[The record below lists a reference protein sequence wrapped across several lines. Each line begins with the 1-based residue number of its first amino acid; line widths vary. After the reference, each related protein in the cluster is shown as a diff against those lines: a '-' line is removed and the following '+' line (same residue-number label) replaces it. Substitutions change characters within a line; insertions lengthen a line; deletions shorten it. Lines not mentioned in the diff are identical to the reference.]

1 MTRGVGGYTADEA
14 LAKLSDMTAGVE
26 PIALDEFEARITKA
40 QALMKEQGLAALYLH
55 AGTSLYYFT
64 GTRWKSSERM
74 VGAVLFQ
81 TGAPLYIAP
90 AFEKGTIEQFMTVP
104 GEVATWEE
112 HESPYGIIS
121 DRLIASGLPQGKIG
135 LDESTPF
142 FVSDGLAQ
150 ASPTSALSENVR
162 QFRYTNGASV
172 IAVCRMIKSDAEIA
186 LMTRAK
192 EMTLAVH
199 KATASMLGEGIT
211 TAEVGDFL
219 DAAHRKV
226 GAPKGSYFKI
236 VLFGP
241 DSAFP
246 HGVKT
251 PKALEFGDMVLID
264 TGCQLHDYI
273 SDITRSYVFGNPT
286 EKQREV
292 WDAEKAAQAKAFDA
306 AQIGTRCGDVDLAA
320 RAELEARGFGPG
332 YETPGLP
339 HRTGHGIGLDIHEW
353 PYLNWGDDTILEPGM
368 CFSNEPMICLYKEN
382 GDGEFGVRL
391 EDHFYMTAEGPKWF
405 TEPSHS
411 VDEPFAGVGN

>member
-1 MTRGVGGYTADEA
+1 MTKGVGGRTAEEA
-14 LAKLSDMTAGVE
+14 LAALSDMTDGVK
-26 PIALDEFEARITKA
+26 PIALPEFHARITKA
-40 QALMKEQGLAALYLH
+40 QRLMAEQGLAALYLH

-64 GTRWKSSERM
+64 GMRWRPSERM
-74 VGAVLFQ
+74 VGAVLFLA
-81 TGAPLYIAP
+81 GPPLFIGP
-90 AFEKGTIEQFMTVP
+90 EFEKGTLEQFMLVK
-104 GEVATWEE
+104 GEIATWEE
-112 HESPYGIIS
+112 HESPYGI
-121 DRLIASGLPQGKIG
+121 LAAHLAAAGVTSGEIG
-135 LDESTPF
+135 LDEATPF
-142 FVSDGLAQ
+142 FVSDGIAK
-150 ASPTSALSENVR
+150 ASPNFTCA
-162 QFRYTNGASV
+162 NGASV
-172 IAVCRMIKSDAEIA
+172 TAACRMIKSETELA

-199 KATASMLGEGIT
+199 KATASMLHEGIT
-211 TAEVGDFL
+211 TAEVGAFL

-286 EKQREV
+286 ERQREV
-292 WDAEKAAQAKAFDA
+292 WNAEKAAQAKAFDA
-306 AQIGTRCGDVDLAA
+306 AQIGVRCGDVDLAA
-320 RAELEARGFGPG
+320 RAELETHGFGPG
-332 YETPGLP
+332 YKTPGLP

-353 PYLNWGDDTILEPGM
+353 PYLNWGDDTPLAPGM
-368 CFSNEPMICLYKEN
+368 CFSNEPMICLYKDN

-391 EDHFYMTAEGPKWF
+391 EDHFYMASDGPVWF
-405 TEPSHS
+405 TEPSAS
-411 VDEPFAGVGN
+411 VDDPFG

>member
-1 MTRGVGGYTADEA
+1 MTKGVGGYTADEA
-14 LAKLSDMTAGVE
+14 LAKLTDMTAGTV
-26 PIALDEFEARITKA
+26 PITIEEFQARIDKA
-40 QALMKEQGLAALYLH
+40 QSLMIEQGMAALYLH

-81 TGAPLYIAP
+81 EGPPLYIAP

-112 HESPYGIIS
+112 HESPYGIIAEHLGRA
-121 DRLIASGLPQGKIG
+121 DIPLGKIG
-135 LDESTPF
+135 LDEATPF

-150 ASPTSALSENVR
+150 ASPNYRFS
-162 QFRYTNGASV
+162 NGASV
-172 IAVCRMIKSDAEIA
+172 TAVCRMIKSDAELA

-199 KATASMLGEGIT
+199 KATASMLHEGIT
-211 TAEVGDFL
+211 TAEVGAFL

-226 GAPKGSYFKI
+226 GAPNGSYFKI

-241 DSAFP
+241 DSSFP
-246 HGVKT
+246 HGVRDPKT
-251 PKALEFGDMVLID
+251 LAFGDMVLID

-286 EKQREV
+286 DKQREV
-292 WDAEKAAQAKAFDA
+292 WDAEKAAQARAFDA
-306 AQIGTRCGDVDLAA
+306 AQLGTRCGDVDLAA
-320 RAELEARGFGPG
+320 RAELEVRGFGPG

-353 PYLNWGDDTILEPGM
+353 PYLNWGDDTPLAPGM

-391 EDHFYMTAEGPKWF
+391 EDHFYMGKEGPVWF

-411 VDEPFAGVGN
+411 VDDPFAGV